1 MEEKAVT
8 LTPPSTSPAIDPRS
22 GFDAVSRT
30 FHSLRPPVQL
40 PARDRP
46 LSFTSYAVSLLPSPL
61 PPLPAVVDA
70 ATGDAL
76 SFPDLLSQIHSLA
89 AALRTEVGLSK
100 GHVAFILCPARL
112 DVPPLYLALLSLGAV
127 ISAAN
132 PASTAAELAR
142 LVGLSKPRVAFATS
156 ETAAKLPGDV
166 PTILL
171 DSPRFRSFLAGSG
184 GEVPPEEEV
193 GQMDV
198 AVIQYSS
205 GTTGMV
211 KAAALSHLNFI
222 AMVAGFHA
230 SRKLPAERRRREAPD
245 VTVVGAPLFHSMGF
259 FFLLKG
265 IALGETT
272 VVMGGGGGAREMLRV
287 AEKYRA
293 TSLTASPPVVV
304 AMARWEEKID
314 LAALEFVTCG
324 GAPLHE
330 AAAHQFISRFPGVEL
345 RQGYGSTEGG
355 GIARMIDREEC
366 LHLRSVGRLSQNVEA
381 KIVDSVTGETL
392 SIGQTGELWIRG
404 PSIMIGYAGDEK
416 ANASTFATGGWLK
429 TGDLCYF
436 NQDGFLF
443 IVDRLKEMIK
453 YKAYQVPPAELEHLL
468 LSLPGVADAAVVPYP
483 HVEAGQIPM
492 AFIVRQPGNNLKET
506 EIMDFIAKQVAPYK
520 KIRKVVFTSSIP
532 KTASGKILRR
542 QLRNHSIYS
551 SMSRL

>member
-8 LTPPSTSPAIDPRS
+8 PTPPSTSPAIDPRS

-30 FHSLRPPVQL
+30 FHSLRPFVPL

-211 KAAALSHLNFI
+211 KAAALTHLNFI

-330 AAAHQFISRFPGVEL
+330 AAAHQFMSRFPDVEL

-416 ANASTFATGGWLK
+416 ANASTFAPGGWLK

-483 HVEAGQIPM
+483 HEEAGQIPM
-492 AFIVRQPGNNLKET
+492 AFIVRQPGNNLKEA

-542 QLRNHSIYS
+542 QLRNHAVYS